1 MKYWIDADERYPVF
15 ALLPAKDAYG
25 VVVDVPDELVER
37 YNKVCE
43 EYGKVQAELAKLA
56 TYYD

>member
-15 ALLPAKDAYG
+15 ALLPAEDAYG

-56 TYYD
+56 KYYD